1 LVSFLIRR
9 IAILV
14 PMAFAI
20 SALIFFASRLS
31 PIDPI
36 NSLISPDAAVDPA
49 NLALLRE
56 QLGLNDNIFVQYFR
70 WVSEIA
76 TGNFGYSIQS
86 GQAISE
92 ILALRMPAT
101 LELVLTALVLSTIL
115 ALTIGLFAGANRGGF
130 ADKLSRILAVIGIAV
145 PDFFIGLAFLNVFA
159 YNLRW
164 LPTGQRISPGQV
176 TFWDRLPHLILPV
189 ATLTVAMIAVL
200 IRYTRNSVLDT
211 LNRDFVKTARS
222 KGVPEWKVLYS
233 HVFRNS
239 LGPVMVILAFRLPL
253 LVGGSIL
260 VETVFQWPGIGGT
273 VIAAVYSSDFPV
285 IMVVSMI
292 IALVILVASFL
303 VDIVKSILDPRVR
316 LDAGASQ

>member
-1 LVSFLIRR
+1 
-9 IAILV
+9 
-14 PMAFAI
+14 MAFAI

>member
-14 PMAFAI
+14 PMAFTI

-36 NSLISPDAAVDPA
+36 NAMVPPDMASDSA
-49 NLALLRE
+49 NLEQLRE
-56 QLGLNDNIFVQYFR
+56 ELGLNDHIILQYLT
-70 WVSEIA
+70 WLKNIA
-76 TGNFGYSIQS
+76 TGEFGYSLQS
-86 GQAISE
+86 GQKISE

-101 LELVLTALVLSTIL
+101 LELVLSALILSTLL
-115 ALTIGLFAGANRGGF
+115 ALTLGLFAGAKKGGI
-130 ADKLSRILAVIGIAV
+130 ADKLSRVLGVIGIAI
-145 PDFFIGLAFLNVFA
+145 PDFFIGLVLLNIFAF
-159 YNLRW
+159 RIEW
-164 LPTGQRISPGQV
+164 LPTGNRVAPGQV
-176 TFWDRLPHLILPV
+176 TLWDRLPNLILPV
-189 ATLTVAMIAVL
+189 ATLTIAMLAVL

-222 KGVPEWKVLYS
+222 KGVPEWRVLYS

-239 LGPVMVILAFRLPL
+239 LGPVMVLLAFRLPL

-260 VETVFQWPGIGGT
+260 VETVFQWPGIGT
-273 VIAAVYSSDFPV
+273 TIIAAVTASDYPV

-292 IALVILVASFL
+292 IAMVILVASFL
-303 VDIVKSILDPRVR
+303 VDVIKSILDPRVR
-316 LDAGASQ
+316 LGGGN

>member
-14 PMAFAI
+14 PMAFTI

-36 NSLISPDAAVDPA
+36 NAMVPPDMASDSA
-49 NLALLRE
+49 NLEQLRE
-56 QLGLNDNIFVQYFR
+56 ELGLNDHIILQYFT
-70 WVSEIA
+70 WLKNIA
-76 TGNFGYSIQS
+76 TGEFGYSLQS
-86 GQAISE
+86 GQKISE

-101 LELVLTALVLSTIL
+101 LELVLSALILSTLL
-115 ALTIGLFAGANRGGF
+115 ALTLGLFAGAKKGGI
-130 ADKLSRILAVIGIAV
+130 ADKLSRVLGVIGIAI
-145 PDFFIGLAFLNVFA
+145 PDFFIGLVLLNIFAF
-159 YNLRW
+159 RIEW
-164 LPTGQRISPGQV
+164 LPTGNRVAPGQV
-176 TFWDRLPHLILPV
+176 TLWDRLPNLILPV
-189 ATLTVAMIAVL
+189 ATLTIAMLAVL

-222 KGVPEWKVLYS
+222 KGVPEWRVLYS

-239 LGPVMVILAFRLPL
+239 LGPVMVLLAFRLPL

-260 VETVFQWPGIGGT
+260 VETVFQWPGIGT
-273 VIAAVYSSDFPV
+273 TIIAAVTASDYPV

-292 IALVILVASFL
+292 IAMVILVASFL
-303 VDIVKSILDPRVR
+303 VDVIKSILDPRVR
-316 LDAGASQ
+316 LGGGN

>member
-1 LVSFLIRR
+1 MVSFLIRR

-36 NSLISPDAAVDPA
+36 NALISPDAASDPA
-49 NLALLRE
+49 NLELLRE
-56 QLGLNDNIFVQYFR
+56 QLGLNDHIVIQYFT
-70 WVSEIA
+70 WLKEIA

-101 LELVLTALVLSTIL
+101 LELVLSALVLSTIL
-115 ALTIGLFAGANRGGF
+115 ALTIGLFAGANRGGL
-130 ADKLSRILAVIGIAV
+130 ADKASRILAVIGIAV

-159 YNLRW
+159 YNLGW
-164 LPTGQRISPGQV
+164 LPTGQRISPGQT
-176 TFWDRLPHLILPV
+176 TFFDRLPHLILPV
-189 ATLTVAMIAVL
+189 ATLTVAMLAVL

-211 LNRDFVKTARS
+211 LNKDFVKTARS
-222 KGVPEWKVLYS
+222 KGVPEWKVLFS

-260 VETVFQWPGIGGT
+260 VETVFQWPGIGST
-273 VIAAVYSSDFPV
+273 VVAAVSASDFPV
-285 IMVVSMI
+285 IMVISML
-292 IALVILVASFL
+292 IAMVILVASFL

-316 LDAGASQ
+316 LGGGVS

>member
-1 LVSFLIRR
+1 
-9 IAILV
+9 
-14 PMAFAI
+14 MAFAI

-36 NSLISPDAAVDPA
+36 NALISPDAASDPA
-49 NLALLRE
+49 NLELLRE
-56 QLGLNDNIFVQYFR
+56 QLGLNDHIVIQYFT
-70 WVSEIA
+70 WLKEIA

-101 LELVLTALVLSTIL
+101 LELVLSALVLSTIL
-115 ALTIGLFAGANRGGF
+115 ALTIGLFAGANRGGL
-130 ADKLSRILAVIGIAV
+130 ADKASRILAVIGIAV

-159 YNLRW
+159 YNLGW
-164 LPTGQRISPGQV
+164 LPTGQRISPGQT
-176 TFWDRLPHLILPV
+176 TFFDRLPHLILPV
-189 ATLTVAMIAVL
+189 ATLTVAMLAVL

-211 LNRDFVKTARS
+211 LNKDFVKTARS
-222 KGVPEWKVLYS
+222 KGVPEWKVLFS

-260 VETVFQWPGIGGT
+260 VETVFQWPGIGST
-273 VIAAVYSSDFPV
+273 VVAAVSASDFPV
-285 IMVVSMI
+285 IMVISML
-292 IALVILVASFL
+292 IAMVILVASFL

-316 LDAGASQ
+316 LGGGAP